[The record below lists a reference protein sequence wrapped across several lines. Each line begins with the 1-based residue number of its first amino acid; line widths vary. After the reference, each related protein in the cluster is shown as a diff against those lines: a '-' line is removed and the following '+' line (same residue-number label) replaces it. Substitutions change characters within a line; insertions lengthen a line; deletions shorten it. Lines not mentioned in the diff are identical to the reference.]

1 MTMKTLLSSIAAI
14 AMLGLAPAAAQ
25 ADEMSKNTVLI
36 NTFTVPAD
44 KLEETIVY
52 WEQARDFLKEQP
64 GYVSTKLHQS
74 LSPDAKYLLVN
85 VAEWTSPEAFKAA
98 NAQMQEKAS
107 LPKIEGVIPGPGLYR
122 VIRN

>member
-1 MTMKTLLSSIAAI
+1 MKHIVKVALAVTLIK
-14 AMLGLAPAAAQ
+14 LGLLTANAESHA
-25 ADEMSKNTVLI
+25 ENVVLI

-44 KLEETIVY
+44 VLEETIVY
-52 WEQARDFLKEQP
+52 WEQARDFLKTQP

-85 VAEWTSPEAFKAA
+85 VAEWESADAFKAA
-98 NAQMQEKAS
+98 TTLMQSSAS
-107 LPKIEGVIPGPGLYR
+107 LPTINGVVPGPQLYK